1 MIHYFEFYILFQKKI
16 FEIEVVRGFNFI
28 LFTVHNPFVFVFVCE
43 VEAYKNPNMR
53 NKIRFISLFCFLFFT
68 IQALTLQF

>member
-28 LFTVHNPFVFVFVCE
+28 LFTVHNPFVFF
-43 VEAYKNPNMR
+43 
-53 NKIRFISLFCFLFFT
+53 FCV
-68 IQALTLQF
+68 